1 MFLLITGIGGA
12 GPQSGGAGLQPGGGD
27 SAAAGTLAALC
38 DEYWEGRLA
47 ANPIEA
53 TGIGDRRYDDRLDD
67 NSLEGYATSRSRLTG
82 VRERAR
88 AIPEVELGA
97 ADRLTLSALLTE
109 VESDLAK
116 LDCALHEWTV
126 DPLGGPQI
134 EFFNL
139 ESFQTVRGFA
149 EAQAMVKRWQAMG
162 PYLGRH
168 VANLERGL
176 AAGKVAPVDA
186 VRKVIGGLRETLT
199 EPDAQWA
206 LLLPL
211 ATPHPDWS
219 DAQRAGFANG
229 LTAAV
234 RDSVRP
240 ALARYLAFLEAQIAP
255 AARPETRA
263 GVMHVAGGDA
273 IYRQLIRVH
282 TSLDLTPDELHA
294 TGLAEV
300 ERINGEMSEL
310 GRKVLGTA
318 GLAETLARL
327 RTDPALYFT
336 TRDEVAGKAEAALA
350 RAKGAIGSWFGLL
363 PKADCAVVRMGEHE
377 EKIST
382 IAYYRD
388 PAADGSRPGQFYINT
403 YAPETRPRYEAEAL
417 AYHESIPGHHLQLAI
432 AQELRDMPRF
442 RKHVGVTAYIEG
454 WGLYSERLA
463 DEMGLYSS
471 DLDRIGM
478 LSLDAWRAC
487 RLVVDTGLH
496 AKGWSR
502 QRAIDFM
509 RENSA
514 IALNNIVNE
523 VDRYIVWPGQAL
535 AYKTGQLEILR
546 LRDEAK
552 RTLGARFD
560 IQRFHD
566 VVLSNGALALVP
578 LRQVVAEYAAG
589 ARGGREDERGT

>member
-1 MFLLITGIGGA
+1 MFLLITGMGGA
-12 GPQSGGAGLQPGGGD
+12 PWQPGGD
-27 SAAAGTLAALC
+27 DPAAGHELAALC

-47 ANPIEA
+47 ANPIES

-67 NSLEGYATSRSRLTG
+67 NSPEGYARDRARLTA

-88 AIPEVELGA
+88 AIPAAALSA
-97 ADRLTLSALLTE
+97 ADRLTLSALVTE

-126 DPLGGPQI
+126 DPISGPQT

-139 ESFQTVRGFA
+139 ESFQTVRSPA

-162 PYLGRH
+162 PYLDRH
-168 VANLERGL
+168 VVGLERGL

-186 VRKVIGGLRETLT
+186 VRKVIGGLRDTLA

-211 ATPHPDWS
+211 KTPHPDWS
-219 DAQRAGFANG
+219 EAQRAEFAAG

-240 ALARYLAFLEAQIAP
+240 ALARYLAFLEARIVP
-255 AARPETRA
+255 AARPEARA
-263 GVMHVAGGDA
+263 GVMHVAGGA
-273 IYRQLIRVH
+273 EIYAKLIRVH
-282 TSLDLTPDELHA
+282 TSLDLTPDELHT
-294 TGLAEV
+294 TGRREV
-300 ERINGEMSEL
+300 ERINGEMTEL
-310 GRKVLGTA
+310 GRRVLGTT
-318 GLAETLARL
+318 GLAETLERL

-336 TRDEVAGKAEAALA
+336 TRDEVAGKAETALA
-350 RAKGAIGSWFGLL
+350 RAKAAIGGWFGLL
-363 PKADCAVVRMGEHE
+363 PRADCRVVRMGEHE
-377 EKIST
+377 EKISP

-388 PAADGSRPGQFYINT
+388 PAVDGSRPGQFYINT

-417 AYHESIPGHHLQLAI
+417 TYHESIPGHHLQLAI
-432 AQELRDMPRF
+432 AQQLDTLPRF
-442 RKHVGVTAYIEG
+442 RKHTGVTAYIEG
-454 WGLYSERLA
+454 WGLYAERLA
-463 DEMGLYSS
+463 GEMGLYSS

-487 RLVVDTGLH
+487 RLVVDTGIH

-502 QRAIDFM
+502 QQAIDFM

-546 LRDEAK
+546 LRDEARRK
-552 RTLGARFD
+552 LGSRFD
-560 IQRFHD
+560 IKRFHD
-566 VVLSNGALALVP
+566 VVLSNGALALEP
-578 LRQVVAEYAAG
+578 LRRVIAEYA
-589 ARGGREDERGT
+589 GGEEREET